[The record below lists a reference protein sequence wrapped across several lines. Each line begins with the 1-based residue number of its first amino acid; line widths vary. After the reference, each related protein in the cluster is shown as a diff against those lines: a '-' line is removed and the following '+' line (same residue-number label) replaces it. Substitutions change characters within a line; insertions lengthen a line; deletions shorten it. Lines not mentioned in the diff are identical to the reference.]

1 MTQLFKTLTEGTPL
15 EMHNQ
20 VFEFLDGIVETY
32 LQEQRKIVVSK
43 MFGSTGDGGLQEKVQ
58 RKPWTKETIRE
69 ALEAA
74 ASNKFRQPINE
85 NYSKI
90 SHMHKIMTDKGFNH
104 VSSYPLNKGG
114 EEGHMN
120 VYKHPA
126 GHSGYIH
133 TNNDYQLI
141 TGSGSHLEGH
151 GHTTLSHHLKNH
163 MDSEE

>member
-1 MTQLFKTLTEGTPL
+1 MTKLFKTLMEGTPI
-15 EMHNQ
+15 EIHNQ
-20 VFEFLDGIVETY
+20 VFEFLDNVTESN
-32 LQEQRKIVVSK
+32 LQEQRKFVISK
-43 MFGSTGDGGLQEKVQ
+43 MFSVPAKLEEMVQ

-69 ALEAA
+69 GLEE
-74 ASNKFRQPINE
+74 ASARKFHQPINE

-90 SHMHKIMTDKGFNH
+90 SHMHHVMTQHGFNH
-104 VSSYPLNKGG
+104 VSSYPANKGG

-126 GHSGYIH
+126 GHSGYVH

-141 TGSGSHLEGH
+141 TGSGAHLEGH

-163 MDSEE
+163 VDTGD